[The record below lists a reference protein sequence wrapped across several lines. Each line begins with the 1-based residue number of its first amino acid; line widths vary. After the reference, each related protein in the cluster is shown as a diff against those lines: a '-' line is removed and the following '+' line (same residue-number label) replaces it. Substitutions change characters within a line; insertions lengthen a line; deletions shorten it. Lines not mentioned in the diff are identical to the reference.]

1 MLDSQ
6 GLSAFVAVAE
16 SRSFSR
22 AADQLAIAQSLVSKR
37 LSRLEDRL
45 GGRLIE
51 RGGRSEVRLTRLG
64 AVFLPEAKDFLAQ
77 MTAAEIKAIRLCRG
91 ERGPIRIGYVFSAA
105 MSGVLTSL
113 LSALRNALPEIEIE
127 AELLETPEQLAALEA
142 GKLDIGLVRPRP
154 SYPAKCRA
162 GEVHSEELVLCL
174 SEQDA
179 LAAMPR
185 ILPAMLGDQAFI
197 VPQFH
202 EKVGLIDNLHA
213 LAKAGGFRVVEPTRT
228 KDFVTAVCLAA
239 AGNGVVLAP
248 QSLARLGIEG
258 VCFRQIEGFDALIN
272 IALLYRTDMPS
283 AALRIAK
290 ALTE

>member
-6 GLSAFVAVAE
+6 GLAAFVAVAE
-16 SRSFSR
+16 GRSFSR
-22 AADQLAIAQSLVSKR
+22 AADQLAVAQSLVSKR

-113 LSALRNALPEIEIE
+113 LSALRNALPEIELE
-127 AELLETPEQLAALEA
+127 ADVMETPEQLAALEA
-142 GKLDIGLVRPRP
+142 GTLDIGLVRPRP
-154 SYPAKCRA
+154 SYPAQCRA
-162 GEVHSEELVLCL
+162 GEVHSEQLVLCL
-174 SEQDA
+174 SEQAA
-179 LAAMPR
+179 LAAMPS
-185 ILPAMLGDQAFI
+185 ILPTMLGHQTFI

-202 EKVGLIDNLHA
+202 EEVGLIDNLHA
-213 LAKAGGFRVVEPTRT
+213 LAKTGGFRIVEPTRT

-239 AGNGVVLAP
+239 AGDGVVLAP

-258 VCFRQIEGFDALIN
+258 VCFRQIN